1 MTDEQ
6 GVYLQKLL
14 DPIDISKEEYLN
26 ISKKHDDKMGVFYH
40 HVNSPEIAH
49 QTLHAN
55 ESFFIRYAPWILDEQ
70 FKLIYHLVKDYTL
83 LDLYRL
89 FDLYSLSKQTSK
101 IDGCFL
107 EVGVANGGS
116 GSLLSFVAKEQ
127 NKTCYL
133 ADTWKGVVKASDK
146 DTHFV
151 GGEFEYAETE
161 VVNHLLSCLNTT
173 KNTQLLVGIFP
184 DETSEKIKDH
194 ISFIHIDVDTYI
206 SCKDT
211 VEWAIPKL
219 SLGGI
224 IVFDDY
230 GFMGLEGVT
239 RYVNEF
245 AEDPRFI
252 YNYNLNGHATFVKIK
267 E

>member
-6 GVYLQKLL
+6 WVYLQKLL

-26 ISKKHDDKMGVFYH
+26 ISKKHDGKMGTFYH

-49 QTLHAN
+49 QVIHAN
-55 ESFFIRYAPWILDEQ
+55 QEFLRRYAPWVMDEQ
-70 FKLIYHLVKDYTL
+70 FKFIYQLIKDYSL

-89 FDLYSLSKQTSK
+89 YDLYSLAIQSSK
-101 IDGCFL
+101 ISGCIL

-116 GSLLSFVAKEQ
+116 GALLSFVAKEQ

-146 DTHFV
+146 DTNFV

-161 VVNHLLSCLNTT
+161 VVNHLLSSLNTT
-173 KNTQLLVGIFP
+173 ANTQLLVGIFP
-184 DETSEKIKDH
+184 DDTAKNIKDR

-211 VEWAIPKL
+211 VEWAISKL
-219 SLGGI
+219 SIGGI

-230 GFMGLEGVT
+230 GFLGLEGVT

-245 AEDPRFI
+245 SKDARFI

>member
-6 GVYLQKLL
+6 SVYLQKLL

-26 ISKKHDDKMGVFYH
+26 ISKKHDDKMGTFYH

-49 QTLHAN
+49 QVIHAN
-55 ESFFIRYAPWILDEQ
+55 QEFLRRYAPWVMDEQ
-70 FKLIYHLVKDYTL
+70 FKFIYHLIKDYSL

-89 FDLYSLSKQTSK
+89 YDIYSLAKQSSK
-101 IDGCFL
+101 IGGCIL

-116 GSLLSFVAKEQ
+116 GALLSFVAKEQ

-146 DTHFV
+146 DTNFV

-161 VVNHLLSCLNTT
+161 VVNHLLSSLNTT
-173 KNTQLLVGIFP
+173 ANTQLLVGIFP
-184 DETSEKIKDH
+184 DDTAKNIKDR

-211 VEWAIPKL
+211 VEWAISKL
-219 SLGGI
+219 SIGAI

-230 GFMGLEGVT
+230 GFLGLEGVT

-245 AEDPRFI
+245 SKDARFI

>member
-6 GVYLQKLL
+6 WVYLQKLL

-26 ISKKHDDKMGVFYH
+26 ISKKHDDKMGTFYH

-49 QTLHAN
+49 QVIHAN
-55 ESFFIRYAPWILDEQ
+55 QEFLRRYAPWVMDEQ
-70 FKLIYHLVKDYTL
+70 FKFIYQLIKDYSL

-89 FDLYSLSKQTSK
+89 YDLYSLAIQSSK
-101 IDGCFL
+101 ISGCIL

-116 GSLLSFVAKEQ
+116 GALLSFVAKEQ

-146 DTHFV
+146 DTYFV

-161 VVNHLLSCLNTT
+161 VVNHLLSSLNTT
-173 KNTQLLVGIFP
+173 ANTQLLVGIFP
-184 DETSEKIKDH
+184 DDTAKKIKDR

-211 VEWAIPKL
+211 IEWAISKL
-219 SLGGI
+219 SRVI
-224 IVFDDY
+224 IIHF
-230 GFMGLEGVT
+230 
-239 RYVNEF
+239 
-245 AEDPRFI
+245 PP
-252 YNYNLNGHATFVKIK
+252 
-267 E
+267 

>member
-6 GVYLQKLL
+6 WVYLQKLL

-26 ISKKHDDKMGVFYH
+26 ISKKHDGKMGPFYH
-40 HVNSPEIAH
+40 QVNSPEIAH
-49 QTLHAN
+49 QVIHAN
-55 ESFFIRYAPWILDEQ
+55 HEFLRRYAPWVMDEQ
-70 FKLIYHLVKDYTL
+70 FKFIYHLIKDYSL

-89 FDLYSLSKQTSK
+89 YDLYSLAIQSSK
-101 IDGCFL
+101 IDGCIL

-116 GSLLSFVAKEQ
+116 GALLSFVAKEQ

-146 DTHFV
+146 DTNFV

-161 VVNHLLSCLNTT
+161 VVNHLLSSLNTT
-173 KNTQLLVGIFP
+173 ANTQLLVGIFP
-184 DETSEKIKDH
+184 DDTAKNIKDR

-211 VEWAIPKL
+211 VEWAISKL
-219 SLGGI
+219 SIGGI

-230 GFMGLEGVT
+230 GFLGLEGVT

-245 AEDPRFI
+245 SKDARFI

>member
-1 MTDEQ
+1 M
-6 GVYLQKLL
+6 
-14 DPIDISKEEYLN
+14 
-26 ISKKHDDKMGVFYH
+26 
-40 HVNSPEIAH
+40 
-49 QTLHAN
+49 
-55 ESFFIRYAPWILDEQ
+55 
-70 FKLIYHLVKDYTL
+70 

-89 FDLYSLSKQTSK
+89 YDLYSLAIQSSK
-101 IDGCFL
+101 ISGCIL

-116 GSLLSFVAKEQ
+116 GALLSFVAKEQ

-146 DTHFV
+146 DTYFV

-161 VVNHLLSCLNTT
+161 VVNHLLSSLNTT
-173 KNTQLLVGIFP
+173 ANTQLLVGIFP
-184 DETSEKIKDH
+184 DDTAKKIKDR

-211 VEWAIPKL
+211 IEWAISKL
-219 SLGGI
+219 SIGGI

-230 GFMGLEGVT
+230 GFLGLEGVT

-245 AEDPRFI
+245 SKDARFI

>member
-6 GVYLQKLL
+6 WVYLQKLL

-26 ISKKHDDKMGVFYH
+26 ISKKHDGKMGTFYH

-49 QTLHAN
+49 QVIHAN
-55 ESFFIRYAPWILDEQ
+55 QEFLRRYAPWVMDEQ
-70 FKLIYHLVKDYTL
+70 FKFIYHLIKDYSL

-89 FDLYSLSKQTSK
+89 YDLYSLAIQSSK
-101 IDGCFL
+101 ISGCIL

-116 GSLLSFVAKEQ
+116 GALLSFVAKEQ

-146 DTHFV
+146 DTNFV

-161 VVNHLLSCLNTT
+161 VVNHLLSSLNTT
-173 KNTQLLVGIFP
+173 ANTQLLVGIFP
-184 DETSEKIKDH
+184 DDTAKNIKDR

-211 VEWAIPKL
+211 IEWAISKL
-219 SLGGI
+219 SIGAI

-230 GFMGLEGVT
+230 GFLGLEGVT

-245 AEDPRFI
+245 SKDARFI

>member
-6 GVYLQKLL
+6 WVYLQKLL

-26 ISKKHDDKMGVFYH
+26 ISKKHDGKMGTFYH

-49 QTLHAN
+49 QVIHAN
-55 ESFFIRYAPWILDEQ
+55 HEFLRRYAPWVMDEQ
-70 FKLIYHLVKDYTL
+70 FKFIYHLIKDYSL

-89 FDLYSLSKQTSK
+89 YDLYSLAIQSSK
-101 IDGCFL
+101 ISGCIL

-116 GSLLSFVAKEQ
+116 GALLSFVAKEQ

-146 DTHFV
+146 DTNFV

-161 VVNHLLSCLNTT
+161 VVNHLLSSLNTT
-173 KNTQLLVGIFP
+173 ANTQLLVGIFP
-184 DETSEKIKDH
+184 DDTAKNIKDR

-211 VEWAIPKL
+211 IEWAISKL
-219 SLGGI
+219 SIGGI

-230 GFMGLEGVT
+230 GFLGLEGVT

-245 AEDPRFI
+245 SKDARFI

>member
-6 GVYLQKLL
+6 RVYLQKLL

-26 ISKKHDDKMGVFYH
+26 ISKKHDDKMGTFYH

-49 QTLHAN
+49 QVIHAN
-55 ESFFIRYAPWILDEQ
+55 QEFLRRYAPWVMDEQ
-70 FKLIYHLVKDYTL
+70 FKFIYHLIKDYSL

-89 FDLYSLSKQTSK
+89 YDIYSLAKQSSK
-101 IDGCFL
+101 IGGCIL

-116 GSLLSFVAKEQ
+116 GALLSFVAKEQ

-146 DTHFV
+146 DTNFV

-161 VVNHLLSCLNTT
+161 VVNHLLSSLNTT
-173 KNTQLLVGIFP
+173 ANTQLLVGIFP
-184 DETSEKIKDH
+184 DDTAKNIKDR

-211 VEWAIPKL
+211 IEWAISKL
-219 SLGGI
+219 SIGAI

-230 GFMGLEGVT
+230 GFLGLEGVT

-245 AEDPRFI
+245 SKDARFI